1 MLAMLRGAVLALV
14 LIALS
19 PLPALA
25 ADDIKVGI
33 LRLTSHS
40 PSIIAKAKG
49 YFADEGLNVEFVPF
63 QAAQAMAV
71 GIASR
76 DIDFGMTAISGGLVN
91 LADKGAIKV
100 IGGALMET
108 DDAQGQK
115 ILASKAAYDA
125 GLTTPAALA
134 GKRYG
139 VTTAGSSFHYMAHKI
154 ADGEGVDRSDVRM
167 VPLQKVP
174 AIIASLK
181 SGQIDA
187 WSIVPNI
194 GNALARGDSVVAIGD
209 VSDYI
214 PNYQVTAVF
223 TSTANVEDN
232 PDLVKRFLAA
242 LSKGIDD
249 YNAAL
254 VDKTMS
260 EEDTRAIVEMIHEY
274 VYADTPIDKAD
285 PRIRAFG
292 MRINPGAA
300 LNVESVEDQL
310 NWFKSEGLVPDS
322 VTMDDL
328 VDTSFVDQPS

>member
-1 MLAMLRGAVLALV
+1 M
-14 LIALS
+14 
-19 PLPALA
+19 
-25 ADDIKVGI
+25 
-33 LRLTSHS
+33 
-40 PSIIAKAKG
+40 
-49 YFADEGLNVEFVPF
+49 
-63 QAAQAMAV
+63 
-71 GIASR
+71 
-76 DIDFGMTAISGGLVN
+76 
-91 LADKGAIKV
+91 
-100 IGGALMET
+100 
-108 DDAQGQK
+108 
-115 ILASKAAYDA
+115 
-125 GLTTPAALA
+125 
-134 GKRYG
+134 
-139 VTTAGSSFHYMAHKI
+139 
-154 ADGEGVDRSDVRM
+154 
-167 VPLQKVP
+167 
-174 AIIASLK
+174 
-181 SGQIDA
+181 
-187 WSIVPNI
+187 
-194 GNALARGDSVVAIGD
+194 
-209 VSDYI
+209 

-223 TSTANVEDN
+223 TSTANVDDN

-322 VTMDDL
+322 VTMDVL